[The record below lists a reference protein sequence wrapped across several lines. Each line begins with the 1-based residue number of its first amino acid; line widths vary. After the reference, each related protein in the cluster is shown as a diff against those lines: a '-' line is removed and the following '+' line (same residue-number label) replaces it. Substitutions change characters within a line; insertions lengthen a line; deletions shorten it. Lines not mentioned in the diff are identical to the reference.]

1 MRNRTRKGWRKY
13 VNTINISA
21 VVIALLTALPIYWLF
36 ASSFKPT
43 GELGALPPTI
53 LPQDP
58 TLDHYREAFGQYSFS
73 TYMFNSVLIAGASTA
88 VVLALSLFSGYALA
102 RMPVRGKAPM
112 LVGLLVISVFP
123 TIAVLTPLYLL
134 ERSLGMLN
142 SYHGLIL
149 PYIAFNLPF
158 AVWIMRNYLKD
169 LPFELEESARM
180 DGASSTR
187 TVLSIILPA
196 ARPGLFTAGIFTFTA
211 SFTEFLMAMTFNS
224 EDGFRTVP
232 VGIALFGSEFD
243 IPYGT
248 IFAASVIAILP
259 IAILV
264 LVFRKSVVSGMTAGA
279 VKG

>member
-43 GELGALPPTI
+43 GELGALPPSI
-53 LPQDP
+53 LPQNP

-73 TYMFNSVLIAGASTA
+73 TYMLNSVLIASVTTA
-88 VVLALSLFSGYALA
+88 VVLALALFSGYALA
-102 RMPVRGKAPM
+102 RMPVRGKAPL

-224 EDGFRTVP
+224 EDSFRTVP

>member
-1 MRNRTRKGWRKY
+1 MRTRTRKGWRKY
-13 VNTINISA
+13 VNTINVSA
-21 VVIALLTALPIYWLF
+21 VVIAVLTAAPIYWLF

-43 GELGALPPTI
+43 GELGALPPSI
-53 LPQDP
+53 LPKDP

-73 TYMFNSVLIAGASTA
+73 TYMLNSVLIASVSTA
-88 VVLALSLFSGYALA
+88 VVLSLALFAGYALA
-102 RMPVRGKAPM
+102 RMPVRGKAPL

-123 TIAVLTPLYLL
+123 TIAVVTPLYLL
-134 ERSLGMLN
+134 ERSLGLLN
-142 SYHGLIL
+142 SYTGLIL

-224 EDGFRTVP
+224 EDSFRTVP

>member
-43 GELGALPPTI
+43 GELGALPPSI
-53 LPQDP
+53 LPQNP

-73 TYMFNSVLIAGASTA
+73 TYMLNSVLIASVTTA
-88 VVLALSLFSGYALA
+88 VVLALALFSGYALA
-102 RMPVRGKAPM
+102 RMPVRGKAPL

-224 EDGFRTVP
+224 EDNFRTVP

>member
-21 VVIALLTALPIYWLF
+21 VLIALLTALPIYWLF

-43 GELGALPPTI
+43 GELGALPPSI

-73 TYMFNSVLIAGASTA
+73 TYMLNSVLIASVTTA
-88 VVLALSLFSGYALA
+88 VVLALALFSGYALA
-102 RMPVRGKAPM
+102 RMPVRGKAPL

-224 EDGFRTVP
+224 EDSFRTVP